1 MSSLEL
7 AVIDTSIQKRSLAS
21 LASKVQQMRSM
32 LDAWFTAP
40 RWILLTLGQIL
51 AIPVHLH
58 WLFKYRE
65 FQQVIDECV
74 LSFREV
80 RLIDGDKDEA
90 YRICAAAA
98 EICDQMS
105 VLEIIMLE
113 SEFHRILVFRGRY
126 LRWQRAREAL
136 EDIREA
142 HLLAL
147 DSGFDEMINSTLDE
161 IGRQIDE
168 EVKAT

>member
-1 MSSLEL
+1 M
-7 AVIDTSIQKRSLAS
+7 
-21 LASKVQQMRSM
+21 
-32 LDAWFTAP
+32 
-40 RWILLTLGQIL
+40 
-51 AIPVHLH
+51 HLH
-58 WLFKYRE
+58 RLFKYRE
-65 FQQVIDECV
+65 FQHDIDECV

-80 RLIDGDKDEA
+80 RLVHGDKDET

-105 VLEIIMLE
+105 IVESIMLE
-113 SEFHRILVFRGRY
+113 AEFHRILVFRGTY
-126 LRWQRAREAL
+126 LRWKRAREAL

-168 EVKAT
+168 EVKTT